1 MSDSPP
7 HAQKLFPL
15 GLSLH
20 QAGKTAE
27 AQDIYREVLALEPD
41 HFDALHLL
49 GVTAI
54 QQGLFDEAVAL
65 IDKAIAIDPNNPFH
79 APAYSNRG
87 IALRGLRRH
96 QEALASFNR
105 ALDFNA
111 GQADVH
117 FNRGNTLH
125 DLRRIEEAVES
136 YDQVLRLAP
145 THAEAYRRRGVCLND
160 LGLHQAAA
168 ASLSQAIKFDPNDAQ
183 AHNGLGISL
192 AGLNQHEKA
201 LQSFSK
207 AIALDDSYGV
217 AHSNLGNA
225 LLALNQL
232 DAALSS
238 LDKAIERGAASADTY
253 NSRAIVLNALKRPQ
267 DAIYDFDKVLQLKP
281 GYQFVR
287 GLRVHAQMYV
297 CDWKSFEARLTDI
310 VARIESDEVVTPSWP
325 LLALTD
331 APALHRKAAAIWTRV
346 RCPANPVL
354 GPMPQYQKRKKIR
367 LGYYSA
373 DFHNHATAHLTAE
386 RFERHDRDKFEL
398 LAFSFGPDRPDAM
411 RARLVSAFDHFLDVR
426 QHADADI
433 ADLSRQ
439 FEVDIAIDLKGYT
452 QDSRAGIFACRAAP
466 VQVNYL
472 GYPGTMAADYIDYV
486 VGDDIVIPPAEY
498 ANYAEQVVA
507 LPGCYQINDSQR
519 KIAGKTFTRA
529 ELGLPEK
536 GFVFCY
542 FNNNFKILPDT
553 FNTWMRILLRVSG
566 SVLWLFQDNPVAA
579 DNLRAQAARRGV
591 SPDRLIFAPRVQ
603 LAEHLARHRA
613 ADLFLDTLPYNAHT
627 TASEAL
633 WAGLPVLTCTGQ
645 AFAGRVAASLL
656 TAVDMPELITTTME
670 DYEALAVAL
679 AKSPVRLAALKQK
692 LSANLPTEPL
702 FNAMRFTR
710 HIEEAYTRM
719 YERHHAGLP
728 PGHIRIAP

>member
-1 MSDSPP
+1 
-7 HAQKLFPL
+7 
-15 GLSLH
+15 LSLH
-20 QAGKTAE
+20 QAGKTTE
-27 AQDIYREVLALEPD
+27 AQDIYRQVLALEPS
-41 HFDALHLL
+41 HFDALHLS
-49 GVTAI
+49 GVIAI
-54 QQGLFDEAVAL
+54 QQGVFDQAVAL
-65 IDKAIAIDPNNPFH
+65 IDKAIALDPNNPAH

-87 IALRGLRRH
+87 IALRGLGLH
-96 QEALASFNR
+96 QEALDSFNR
-105 ALDFNA
+105 ALDFSA

-125 DLRRIEEAVES
+125 DLRRVAEAVES

-160 LGLHQAAA
+160 LGSHQAAA
-168 ASLSQAIKFDPNDAQ
+168 ASLSQAIKFAPDDAQ
-183 AHNGLGISL
+183 AHNGLGIAL

-201 LQSFSK
+201 AQSFAR

-217 AHSNLGNA
+217 AHNNLGNA
-225 LLALNQL
+225 LLALNRP

-238 LDKAIERGAASADTY
+238 FDRAIERGAGTADTY
-253 NSRAIVLNALKRPQ
+253 SNRATVLNALKRPQ
-267 DAIYDFDKVLQLKP
+267 DAMHNFDKALQLNPAYK
-281 GYQFVR
+281 FAR
-287 GLRVHAQMYV
+287 GLRLHAQMYI
-297 CDWKSFEARLTDI
+297 CDWKDFERRLTDL

-331 APALHRKAAAIWTRV
+331 APALHRKAAAIWNKV

-354 GPMPQYQKRKKIR
+354 GPMPQFQKHEKIR

-386 RFERHDRDKFEL
+386 LFERHDRDKFEL
-398 LAFSFGPDRPDAM
+398 IAFSFGPDRPDAV

-426 QHADADI
+426 QHADAEI
-433 ADLSRQ
+433 AALSRQ
-439 FEVDIAIDLKGYT
+439 LEIDIAVDLKGYT

-472 GYPGTMAADYIDYV
+472 GYPGTMAADYMDYI
-486 VGDDIVIPPAEY
+486 VGDDVVIPEAEY

-507 LPGCYQINDSQR
+507 LPSSYQVNDSQR
-519 KIAGKTFTRA
+519 KIADRTFTRA
-529 ELGLPEK
+529 ELGLPEN
-536 GFVFCY
+536 GFVFCC

-553 FNTWMRILLRVSG
+553 FNIWMRILLRVAS
-566 SVLWLFQDNPVAA
+566 SVLWLFEDNPIAA

-591 SPDRLIFAPRVQ
+591 APDRLIFAPRVQ

-627 TASEAL
+627 TASDAL
-633 WAGLPVLTCTGQ
+633 WAGLPVLTCAGR

-656 TAVDMPELITTTME
+656 TAVDMPELITTTMG
-670 DYEALAVAL
+670 DYEELAVAL
-679 AKSPVRLAALKQK
+679 AKTPARLEALKRK
-692 LSANLPTEPL
+692 LSANLRTTPL
-702 FNAMRFTR
+702 FDAGQFTR

-719 YERHHAGLP
+719 HERRHAGLP
-728 PGHIRIAP
+728 PAHIRIAP